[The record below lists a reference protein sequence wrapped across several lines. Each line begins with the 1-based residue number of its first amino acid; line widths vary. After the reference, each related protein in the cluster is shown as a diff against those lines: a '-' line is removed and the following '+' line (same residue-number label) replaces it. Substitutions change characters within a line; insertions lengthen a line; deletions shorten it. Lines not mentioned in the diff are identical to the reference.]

1 MTYNNTN
8 LTCFRLLPETEFH
21 NKVIYSLLTIIVG
34 CLGIGLN
41 SNVLRHIRAHITLQT
56 YVNGLIV
63 NLCIADIL
71 SIASLIVL
79 TVTKIVRQH
88 VLELIA
94 DRIFYIA
101 YHVTV
106 LMIATIAVDK
116 FAFLKYSFYYS
127 SRMTGTKVLEI
138 SACCW
143 MYSLLVSLLP
153 FAFER
158 MPTMFEN
165 SCTTVTSRI
174 GQFILKACLLY
185 FPCLVV
191 IFVCYCK
198 IYRIKRYYSRAIT
211 AVDRSVVYNSPSH
224 RIQQSTNHVTTLLQ
238 VLVPFLGLTLPE
250 KLFVIYNS
258 NKDIHFYFVIIASI
272 NCIFNPWIYAY
283 NISEFKAALR
293 SPTPIRNGEVLRRK
307 KSTVDAMADICDKE
321 GSNSRHSVL
330 ALEDEK
336 SMEVQAKADSEGRT
350 DSKLSLS
357 GYVSRKCSYTEAAT
371 DTLSVIFGNE
381 YSNSRPPV
389 FTLENKKSMTEQNK
403 TDSEGDRRLSW
414 IRVCQQEMFI
424 HF

>member
-8 LTCFRLLPETEFH
+8 LTCFRLFPDTELH
-21 NKVIYSLLTIIVG
+21 NKVIYSLLTILVG

-41 SNVLRHIRAHITLQT
+41 SNVMRQIRAHITLQT

-79 TVTKIVRQH
+79 TVTKIFRQH
-88 VLELIA
+88 LLELIA
-94 DRIFYIA
+94 DRIFSIA
-101 YHVTV
+101 FNVTI
-106 LMIATIAVDK
+106 LMIATIAVDR
-116 FAFLKYSFYYS
+116 FACLKYSLYYS

-165 SCTTVTSRI
+165 TCSTVSSRI

-198 IYRIKRYYSRAIT
+198 IYRIARYYSRAIT
-211 AVDRSVVYNSPSH
+211 AVDRFVVYNYPSH
-224 RIQQSTNHVTTLLQ
+224 RIQQSMKHVTTLLE
-238 VLVPFLGLTLPE
+238 VFVPFLGLTLPE

-258 NKDIHFYFVIIASI
+258 NKDIHFYF
-272 NCIFNPWIYAY
+272 
-283 NISEFKAALR
+283 
-293 SPTPIRNGEVLRRK
+293 PT
-307 KSTVDAMADICDKE
+307 
-321 GSNSRHSVL
+321 
-330 ALEDEK
+330 
-336 SMEVQAKADSEGRT
+336 
-350 DSKLSLS
+350 
-357 GYVSRKCSYTEAAT
+357 
-371 DTLSVIFGNE
+371 
-381 YSNSRPPV
+381 
-389 FTLENKKSMTEQNK
+389 
-403 TDSEGDRRLSW
+403 
-414 IRVCQQEMFI
+414 
-424 HF
+424 